1 MFYGPLLY
9 LTHYDNVIVAL
20 SPQLLSSSLW
30 VLTVPA
36 LRARS
41 TSNKFLIL
49 KLNIEVALEELFL
62 LL

>member
-9 LTHYDNVIVAL
+9 LTHDDNVIVAL
-20 SPQLLSSSLW
+20 SQLLSSSLW

>member
-9 LTHYDNVIVAL
+9 LTHDNVIVAF
-20 SPQLLSSSLW
+20 SQLLSSSLW
-30 VLTVPA
+30 VLIVPA
-36 LRARS
+36 LRAPS

>member
-20 SPQLLSSSLW
+20 SQLLSSSLW

-49 KLNIEVALEELFL
+49 KLNIEVTLEELFL

>member
-20 SPQLLSSSLW
+20 SQLLSSSLW

-36 LRARS
+36 LRAPS

>member
-20 SPQLLSSSLW
+20 SQLLSSSLW